1 MPGVELACD
10 GLETGRRE
18 RIDRDL
24 SEELTGGGRRGD
36 GDGEE
41 TLSVSEVD
49 L

>member
-1 MPGVELACD
+1 LACD

-18 RIDRDL
+18 RVDRDL
-24 SEELTGGGRRGD
+24 SEELTGRGGRGN

-41 TLSVSEVD
+41 SFSVLEVD